1 MSLQVL
7 IVAFVVSYLGSIPP
21 GTINI
26 TSMQLSVQGLKRL
39 AFFFALAASLTEF
52 VYAGITVKFQIFL
65 SQRTGFTENFTLI
78 TAVAMIVL
86 GVINLFS
93 KTDTEKLM
101 SRTAQI
107 KGRNGFKKGV
117 ILGLLNPLT
126 IPFWLTVTA
135 YLQANQWISLKE
147 YHFWIYISGLTVGTF
162 LLLLTVNRLGSKFTN
177 IANNQCL
184 VHKVPGITFLGLGLY
199 NIYQWVSF

>member
-26 TSMQLSVQGLKRL
+26 TSMQLSVQGLKRP

-65 SQRTGFTENFTLI
+65 SQRPGFTENFTLI

-117 ILGLLNPLT
+117 ILCLLNPLT

-184 VHKVPGITFLGLGLY
+184 VHKVPGIAFLGLGLY

>member
-26 TSMQLSVQGLKRL
+26 TSMQLSVQGLKRP

-65 SQRTGFTENFTLI
+65 SQRPGFTENFTLI

-184 VHKVPGITFLGLGLY
+184 VHKVPGIAFLGLGLY

>member
-184 VHKVPGITFLGLGLY
+184 VHKVPGIAFLGLGLY